1 MIWLL
6 VIQSEERVLMQCPY
20 PLSHL
25 PRPLETYFYLSFLSP
40 VISLYNLHVVLDTRV
55 GVREWSRHM
64 DGFTSVLKFAMVA
77 SLTSQWFKVLPCGEL
92 EWKENVK
99 YTLAWIGDG

>member
-1 MIWLL
+1 MCAYA
-6 VIQSEERVLMQCPY
+6 VS
-20 PLSHL
+20 L
-25 PRPLETYFYLSFLSP
+25 PTDLPPQTLRKLFLSFLSP

-55 GVREWSRHM
+55 GVREWSHHM
-64 DGFTSVLKFAMVA
+64 DGFTSVLEFAMVA